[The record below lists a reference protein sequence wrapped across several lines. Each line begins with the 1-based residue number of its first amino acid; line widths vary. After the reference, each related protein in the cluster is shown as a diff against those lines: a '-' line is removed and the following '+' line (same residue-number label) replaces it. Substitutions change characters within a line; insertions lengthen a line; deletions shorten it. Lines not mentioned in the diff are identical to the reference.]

1 MTQISSTDWTAL
13 IGVFLA
19 VLQIILAATVVL
31 RVVFTRH
38 PPGSS
43 MAWIVLAT
51 VLPYVGFILYV
62 MFGERSIGRWR
73 MHKMKDCLERYQD
86 AIEQRSDAAKPAEP
100 QSEAAASLLEIT
112 RRVTH
117 LTATQG
123 SSLELIGDAQES
135 LERILKDIREAKH
148 SIDMEFY
155 IWTPGVKTDE
165 IANALIEAAERGVKC
180 RVLVDAVG
188 ARPFIGST
196 WPVRM
201 KVRGVKVAVA
211 LPVQVLAFG
220 SGRADIRLHRK
231 TIVIDGRI
239 AYTGSLNMIDPEQF
253 AMEKGVASWIDA
265 MVRVTGTAVADLA
278 TVLALDWTLQDE
290 HGAQT
295 EILAPAAV
303 EATGAATVAAIPS
316 GPSLASDANLRVLI
330 EAINKARKSVIIS
343 TPYLVPGEPLLM
355 ALQNAALRG
364 VNVRI
369 TVPRQADSR
378 IVKWAGHR
386 YFGSLLEHGIH
397 VFEFNS
403 GMLHTKAVTID
414 DEIALFGTLN
424 MDNRSMMLNFELM
437 LLVLDGKFAGELA
450 ALQRSYEAAGTE
462 IDQHAWRQ
470 RGYGKRLL
478 EGICYLASPLL

>member
-1 MTQISSTDWTAL
+1 MTTISSPEWTAL

-43 MAWIVLAT
+43 MAWIVLAS

-73 MHKMKDCLERYQD
+73 MHKMKDCLEHFRD
-86 AIEQRSDAAKPAEP
+86 VIESKNAAPAP
-100 QSEAAASLLEIT
+100 SRMRTQAAASLLAIT
-112 RRVTH
+112 QRVAH
-117 LTATQG
+117 LPATSG
-123 SSLELIGDAQES
+123 SSLELIGDAAQAID
-135 LERILKDIREAKH
+135 RILEDIRQAKH
-148 SIDMEFY
+148 SVDMEFY
-155 IWTPGVKTDE
+155 IWNPGGKADE
-165 IANALIEAAERGVKC
+165 IAEALIDAAERGVAC

-188 ARPFIGST
+188 ARSFIGST

-201 KVRGVKVAVA
+201 KVHGVKVAVA

-231 TIVIDGRI
+231 AVIIDGRV

-253 AMEKGVASWIDA
+253 ALQNGVSSWIDA

-290 HGAQT
+290 QSAQ
-295 EILAPAAV
+295 EPLPAPT
-303 EATGAATVAAIPS
+303 EATGKATVATIPS
-316 GPSLASDANLRVLI
+316 GPGIAADANLRVLL
-330 EAINKARKSVIIS
+330 EAVNKARTSIVIS
-343 TPYLVPGEPLLM
+343 TPYFVPGEALLM

-364 VNVRI
+364 VDVRI
-369 TVPRQADSR
+369 TVPRQTDSR

-386 YFGSLLEHGIH
+386 YFSSLLENGIR
-397 VFEFNS
+397 VFEFTP
-403 GMLHTKAVTID
+403 GLLHTKAVTID
-414 DEIALFGTLN
+414 GEIALFGTLN

-437 LLVLDGKFAGELA
+437 LLVLDKEFAGQLA
-450 ALQRSYEAAGTE
+450 ELQRSYETAGTE
-462 IDQHAWRQ
+462 IDRHAWRQ

-478 EGICYLASPLL
+478 EGLCYLASPIL

>member
-1 MTQISSTDWTAL
+1 MTSISTTEWTAL

-19 VLQIILAATVVL
+19 VLQLILAAAVVL
-31 RVVFTRH
+31 RVIFTRH

-43 MAWIVLAT
+43 MAWIFLAS

-86 AIEQRSDAAKPAEP
+86 AIEQRTDESKPS
-100 QSEAAASLLEIT
+100 QITSETAASLLEIA

-117 LTATQG
+117 LSATDG
-123 SSLELIGDAQES
+123 SCLELIGEAPEA
-135 LERILKDIREAKH
+135 LERILKDIRQARH

-155 IWTPGVKTDE
+155 IWTPGGKTDE
-165 IANALIEAAERGVKC
+165 IANALIEASERGVEC

-231 TIVIDGRI
+231 TIVIDNQI

-253 AMEKGVASWIDA
+253 AMKEGVSSWIDA

-278 TVLALDWTLQDE
+278 TVFALDWTLQDDR
-290 HGAQT
+290 GTQT
-295 EILAPAAV
+295 QISAPFAV
-303 EATGAATVAAIPS
+303 EATGKATIATIPS
-316 GPSLASDANLRVLI
+316 GPSLASDANLRVLL
-330 EAINKARKSVIIS
+330 EAVNKAKRSILIS
-343 TPYLVPGEPLLM
+343 TPYFVPGEPLLM

-364 VNVRI
+364 VDVRI
-369 TVPRQADSR
+369 TVSRQTDSR

-437 LLVLDGKFAGELA
+437 LLALDEEFAKQLA
-450 ALQRSYEAAGTE
+450 ALQRSYEAASFE
-462 IDQHAWRQ
+462 IDLPTWRQ